1 MAADKI
7 RIPILL
13 LPLSSLPTVGARLK
27 GIGVKILAF
36 YPSLR
41 YDLRSIGIE
50 APPEYYCGL
59 AFVSTFI
66 WSLLITLFV
75 GIISSLNQ
83 TMLLPVRI
91 LTIFLSFSISFLFF
105 MVLHLA
111 FPRII
116 AKSIAAKIDHELI
129 FAMRDMLIQVNSGIP
144 LFNAIENIGN
154 SNYKYV
160 GPAFREVATNVKG
173 GSSLLE
179 ELENM
184 AIRTQS
190 VYLKKVSWQL
200 VTAIRAGANLSST
213 LRSIVK
219 LLVDYQFSL
228 FKSFNAELNFI
239 ILIYLMVAAV
249 LPTIGTTVLV
259 IFSVFGMLGI
269 TPEVLGGVVALG
281 FIGQLG
287 IIAYVKVKRPS
298 LFSD

>member
-1 MAADKI
+1 MAVN
-7 RIPILL
+7 RIPIMLF
-13 LPLSSLPTVGARLK
+13 PLSSLQTIGARLR
-27 GIGVKILAF
+27 GLGVKIIPF
-36 YPSLR
+36 YPSVR
-41 YDLRSIGIE
+41 YDLRNVGIE
-50 APPEYYCGL
+50 APAENYCAVSFL
-59 AFVSTFI
+59 SAMIWAMLVAFMVGAAVSM
-66 WSLLITLFV
+66 SETLV
-75 GIISSLNQ
+75 
-83 TMLLPVRI
+83 LPVKV
-91 LTIFLSFSISFLFF
+91 LVALLSLFIGFFFF

-116 AKSIAAKIDHELI
+116 SKGIAAKIDHELI

-154 SNYKYV
+154 SSYKHV
-160 GPAFREVATNVKG
+160 GPAFREVANNVKG
-173 GSSLLE
+173 GGSLMD

-190 VYLKKVSWQL
+190 EYLKKIAWQL

-213 LRSIVK
+213 LKGVVK

-269 TPEVLGGVVALG
+269 TPEIFAGVVGVG
-281 FIGQLG
+281 FMGQMG
-287 IIAYVKVKRPS
+287 IIAYVKTKRPS
-298 LFSD
+298 LFND